1 MSRVTCHVS
10 RVTCQVS
17 GVRWQVSFVRWCVL
31 FCLFLI
37 LQSGGAS
44 RWRVCYQR
52 GLPRLVFTDLESQQP
67 GFSEFVKLLGVQ
79 NILGAVLPFE
89 EISSF
94 LRLVIRINALDTN
107 IKNCNCCCVNF
118 SFYYVQIIKNE
129 IRGPVPILLGSSKQV
144 TIVYFNKQ

>member
-67 GFSEFVKLLGVQ
+67 GVSESVKLLGVQ
-79 NILGAVLPFE
+79 TILGALLPFE
-89 EISSF
+89 EI
-94 LRLVIRINALDTN
+94 
-107 IKNCNCCCVNF
+107 
-118 SFYYVQIIKNE
+118 
-129 IRGPVPILLGSSKQV
+129 
-144 TIVYFNKQ
+144 

>member
-107 IKNCNCCCVNF
+107 IKKL
-118 SFYYVQIIKNE
+118 Q
-129 IRGPVPILLGSSKQV
+129 LLLCKFQLLLCSNNQK
-144 TIVYFNKQ
+144 